1 MQVLLLL
8 WLYLWKAWGG
18 GDICQVSLDQQA
30 VYTFTCAWTMASSCL
45 TEACRTHFQCTLCR
59 NTEGGPA
66 RLPANQA
73 HHGVHGHHAQPVA
86 TGVGTAG
93 APVVQQY

>member
-1 MQVLLLL
+1 MGNNMG
-8 WLYLWKAWGG
+8 KT
-18 GDICQVSLDQQA
+18 DCCCFHCFSDQ
-30 VYTFTCAWTMASSCL
+30 TGTKCKCCFCCGFTCGKPGEEET
-45 TEACRTHFQCTLCR
+45 FVK

>member
-1 MQVLLLL
+1 MGNNMG
-8 WLYLWKAWGG
+8 KT
-18 GDICQVSLDQQA
+18 DCCCFHCFSDQ
-30 VYTFTCAWTMASSCL
+30 TGTKCK
-45 TEACRTHFQCTLCR
+45 